1 MERVFAKSATA
12 VFNLGSS
19 KASSARRLCIGEGC
33 SQIIVYAQGTNL
45 RLTKNATGD
54 ERVMDE
60 RTSTKSQVLA
70 LLRHRPMTV
79 QEMAMRLGVTRNAII
94 VALQNSEAE
103 GLIRRGGAERTGRA
117 GKPAFHYEIV
127 AESFER
133 ISPAYQAISPHL
145 LRAGVQDGDGAAGRF
160 LVCVGQSMHAE
171 LKSHFKVTGRVGLE
185 NTLNFLSS
193 QGAEIEIVPDGKD
206 RIVVSH
212 SCPIGVLVR
221 TDRRICSAIA
231 ALLSEAT
238 GLEVRDECI
247 YADKLTCRFRLC
259 AANGAAEAKER

>member
-1 MERVFAKSATA
+1 
-12 VFNLGSS
+12 
-19 KASSARRLCIGEGC
+19 
-33 SQIIVYAQGTNL
+33 
-45 RLTKNATGD
+45 
-54 ERVMDE
+54 MDG
-60 RTSTKSQVLA
+60 RTSTKNQILA

-79 QEMAMRLGVTRNAII
+79 QEMTARLGVTRNAVI
-94 VALQNSEAE
+94 VALQDIEAK

-145 LRAGVQDGDGAAGRF
+145 LLAGVRDGEAQAQRFLTCVGRSMHTELASHLKITGRAGLD
-160 LVCVGQSMHAE
+160 
-171 LKSHFKVTGRVGLE
+171 

-221 TDRRICSAIA
+221 TERRICSAIA
-231 ALLSEAT
+231 VLLSEAT
-238 GLEVRDECI
+238 GLKVRDECI
-247 YADKLTCRFRLC
+247 YAEKLTCRFRLC
-259 AANGAAEAKER
+259 AADGAAKEHER

>member
-1 MERVFAKSATA
+1 
-12 VFNLGSS
+12 
-19 KASSARRLCIGEGC
+19 
-33 SQIIVYAQGTNL
+33 
-45 RLTKNATGD
+45 
-54 ERVMDE
+54 MDE
-60 RTSTKSQVLA
+60 PTSTKSQILA
-70 LLRHRPMTV
+70 LLRHGPLTV
-79 QEMAMRLGVTRNAII
+79 QEMAVRLGVTRNAVI
-94 VALQNSEAE
+94 VALQDLEAK

-117 GKPAFHYEIV
+117 GKPAFHYEII

-145 LRAGVQDGDGAAGRF
+145 LKAGVQDGDAAAKRF
-160 LVCVGQSMHAE
+160 LTSVGRSMHSE
-171 LKSHFKVTGRVGLE
+171 LTAHLKITGRAGLE

-193 QGAEIEIVPDGKD
+193 QGAKIEIVPDGRD

-231 ALLSEAT
+231 TLLSEAT

-247 YADKLTCRFRLC
+247 YEEKLTCRFRLC
-259 AANGAAEAKER
+259 AANSRAEIQER

>member
-1 MERVFAKSATA
+1 MDEP
-12 VFNLGSS
+12 
-19 KASSARRLCIGEGC
+19 AS
-33 SQIIVYAQGTNL
+33 
-45 RLTKNATGD
+45 TKN
-54 ERVMDE
+54 
-60 RTSTKSQVLA
+60 QVLA
-70 LLRHRPMTV
+70 LLRYRPMTV
-79 QEMAMRLGVTRNAII
+79 QEMTVRVGITRNAVI
-94 VALQNSEAE
+94 VALQDLEAK

-117 GKPAFHYEIV
+117 GKPAFHYEII

-145 LRAGVQDGDGAAGRF
+145 LKAGVQDGDAAAKRF
-160 LVCVGQSMHAE
+160 LTSTGRSMHAE
-171 LKSHFKVTGRVGLE
+171 LTAHLKITGRAGLE

-193 QGAEIEIVPDGKD
+193 QGAEIEIVPSGQD

-231 ALLSEAT
+231 TLLSEAT

-247 YADKLTCRFRLC
+247 YAEKLTCRFRLC
-259 AANGAAEAKER
+259 TPDGAAQAEGR